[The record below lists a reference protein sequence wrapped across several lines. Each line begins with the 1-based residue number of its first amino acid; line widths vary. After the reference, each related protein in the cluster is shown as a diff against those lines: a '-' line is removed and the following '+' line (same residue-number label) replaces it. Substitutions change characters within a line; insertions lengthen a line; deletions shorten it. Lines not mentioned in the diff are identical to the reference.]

1 MAEPT
6 EQGGVRYRLL
16 EPIRQYA
23 LEKLE
28 QSGKSDDVKR
38 AHAEHYLALVEE
50 AEPELIGPR
59 EAEWLER
66 LEVDHD
72 NIRAALLWT
81 SEQREAEVALQ
92 AAGALMSFWFW
103 EGHAGGAQVAR
114 GAEPGWPHHLRAGP
128 SRRLG
133 AASLL
138 AWRQSD
144 YPRAE

>member
-28 QSGKSDDVKR
+28 QSKSDDVKR
-38 AHAEHYLALVEE
+38 AHAEHFLALVE

-72 NIRAALLWT
+72 NIRAALSWT
-81 SEQREAEVALQ
+81 SEQREAEVGLRL
-92 AAGALMSFWFW
+92 AGALMSFWFW
-103 EGHAGGAQVAR
+103 EGHCRRGAGG
-114 GAEPGWPHHLRAGP
+114 
-128 SRRLG
+128 
-133 AASLL
+133 
-138 AWRQSD
+138 
-144 YPRAE
+144 